1 MNLFF
6 NPRTI
11 FLAVFLLLLA
21 SATIFAQNGAFTY
34 QGRLAD
40 NAPQGGSY
48 LLKFELYD
56 AAADGTL
63 VDALTDIP
71 VTVVN
76 GVFTV
81 ELNFTAA
88 NAFDGTERFLQISV
102 RRSGSESYVALNPR
116 QKITSTPYAVR
127 ALTAT
132 NALQIGGTP
141 ESQIIREGDTRLSDA
156 RLPLAGS
163 TDYIQNQFTTPQ
175 ASTSFNIAG
184 NGRVG
189 GIFTGDV
196 VNSLTQY
203 NIGGSRVLF
212 TGLNGVTFAG
222 INAGNNNTSGAF
234 ISFFGEAAG
243 RNNTQGTHNSFF
255 GSYSGSNNTTGVNN
269 SFFGADA
276 GFSNQTGIGNSFFGF
291 RAGFNNAASDNSFFG
306 LAAGEQNTSGLQNVF
321 IGRQAGAGNTTGS
334 NNTFLGFSARPTA
347 TNLNFAA
354 AIGSGATVSTSNTIV
369 LGRSGGED
377 RVLIP
382 GTLSVANFSAATV
395 NAGTQFN
402 LNNARILA
410 AGNQNTFLGYFTGAG
425 NTSGQGNSF
434 FGQGSGSLN
443 ISGNLN
449 SFFGWNSGA
458 LNTIGSDNS
467 FFGKDSGI
475 NNQSG
480 SRNTFIG
487 TISGYSNA
495 AGSNNTAL
503 GFNTNVADNLTF
515 ATAIGSEAQV
525 STSST
530 IVLGRNNGADTVQIP
545 GVLNV
550 AAQYNLGGN
559 RFLSAPSS
567 NTFVGVQTGTANT
580 SGTRNAFFGS
590 FAGTSNT
597 AGSDNSFFGRESGNR
612 NTTGSDNSFFGLAAG
627 YSNTSGTRNSYF
639 GSNAGRSS
647 QEAISNSFFGTNA
660 GANTVNT
667 GYNSFFG
674 DNAGYYNIGERNVFV
689 GFYAGF
695 GNQAG
700 SFNTLLGSDA
710 DVSVNNLTYATAIGA
725 GTRVGTNNTVVLGR
739 SADRVLIPGTL
750 FVQNVPSGD
759 RRNLQ
764 WDADTGQFFQDT
776 SSRRY
781 KENIRPLAT
790 NFRALLGA
798 VPQTYTRPGAPN
810 RWEIGFIAEELDALG
825 LTPLVEYDASGR
837 PDGVKYDKIPLYLTQ
852 IAAEQQTEITRLGEE
867 NERLKAR
874 LDAQQAELD
883 ALKKLVCAMQPQ
895 AAACAEQKP

>member
-1 MNLFF
+1 MSSFFRKRIISLF
-6 NPRTI
+6 
-11 FLAVFLLLLA
+11 VFLMLA
-21 SATIFAQNGAFTY
+21 SASVFAQNSAFTY
-34 QGRLAD
+34 QGRLTD

-63 VDALTDIP
+63 VDTLTDVP

-102 RRSGSESYVALNPR
+102 RRNGSESYVALNPR

-132 NALQIGGTP
+132 NALQVGGTP
-141 ESQIIREGDTRLSDA
+141 ESEIIREGDTRLSDA

-163 TDYIQNQFTTPQ
+163 TDYIQNQFATPQ
-175 ASTSFNIAG
+175 VSTNFNISG

-189 GIFTGDV
+189 ATFTGNV
-196 VNSLTQY
+196 VNALTQY
-203 NIGGSRVLF
+203 NIRGSRVLF
-212 TGLNGVTFAG
+212 TDLNGVTFSG
-222 INAGNNNTSGAF
+222 VNAGFNNTTGAF

-243 RNNTQGTHNSFF
+243 RNNTTGTHNAFF
-255 GSYSGSNNTTGVNN
+255 GSYTGSNNTTGINN
-269 SFFGADA
+269 AFFGADA
-276 GFSNQTGIGNSFFGF
+276 GFSNQSGIGNSFFGF
-291 RAGFNNAASDNSFFG
+291 RAGFNNLASDNSFFG
-306 LAAGEQNTSGLQNVF
+306 LAAGEQNTSGTRNVF
-321 IGRQAGAGNTTGS
+321 VGRHAGMGNTIGS
-334 NNTFLGFSARPTA
+334 NNTFLGFEARPTA
-347 TNLNFAA
+347 ANLNFAA
-354 AIGSGATVSTSNTIV
+354 AIGSGATVSASNTIV

-377 RVLIP
+377 RVVIP
-382 GTLSVANFSAATV
+382 GTLSVATFSAATV
-395 NAGTQFN
+395 NAATQFN
-402 LNNARILA
+402 LGSVRILT
-410 AGNQNTFLGYFTGAG
+410 AGNENTFLGLNSGVV
-425 NTSGQGNSF
+425 NTAGQGNSF
-434 FGQGSGSLN
+434 FGNSAGSSNTTGKMNVFAGWGSGASN
-443 ISGNLN
+443 IS
-449 SFFGWNSGA
+449 
-458 LNTIGSDNS
+458 GSDNS
-467 FFGKDSGI
+467 FFGKDSGL
-475 NNQSG
+475 NNTTG
-480 SRNTFIG
+480 SSNTFIG
-487 TISGYSNA
+487 TISGYSNV

-503 GFNTNVADNLTF
+503 GFNANVTDNLTY
-515 ATAIGSEAQV
+515 ATAIGSDAQV
-525 STSST
+525 STSNT
-530 IVLGRNNGADTVQIP
+530 IVLGRNGGADTVQIP

-580 SGTRNAFFGS
+580 TGTRNAFFGS

-597 AGSDNSFFGRESGNR
+597 TGNDNSFFGREAGNR
-612 NTTGSDNSFFGLAAG
+612 NTTGNNNSFFGLAAG
-627 YSNTSGTRNSYF
+627 YSNTSGSRNSYF
-639 GSNAGRSS
+639 GFNAGRSS
-647 QEAISNSFFGTNA
+647 LEAISNSFFGTNA
-660 GANTVNT
+660 GASTVDT
-667 GYNSFFG
+667 SYNSFFG
-674 DNAGYYNIGERNVFV
+674 DNAGYYNTGERNVFV

-695 GNQAG
+695 GNQVG
-700 SFNTLLGSDA
+700 SSNTILGSDA
-710 DVSVNNLTYATAIGA
+710 DVSVGNLTYATAIGA

-739 SADRVLIPGTL
+739 SADRVFIPGTL

-764 WDADTGQFFQDT
+764 WDVDTGQFFQDT

-790 NFRALLGA
+790 NFRALLQA
-798 VPQTYTRPGAPN
+798 IPQTYTRPGAPD
-810 RWEIGFIAEELDALG
+810 RWEIGFIAEDLDALG
-825 LTPLVEYDASGR
+825 LKPLVEYDAEGR
-837 PDGVKYDKIPLYLTQ
+837 PDGVNYDKIPLYLTM
-852 IAAEQQTEITRLGEE
+852 ISAEQQTEITRLSEE
-867 NERLKAR
+867 NERLKTR